1 MLTLCSITS
10 LKLLSPNQ
18 LISIT
23 FHHSQIKLAFL
34 AFCLSLPHTH
44 TQTHIFFFVIPWGR
58 VDTGSQPVGRKPRT
72 SEEVHLPVQW
82 RHSSPEPAAA
92 ASAPLVGCPWT
103 ASALPGSIDTGQC
116 QQLNTI
122 LSFDATYAS
131 VHISQFGIF
140 ALACVGCR
148 PLKRVVHVFLTVRQE
163 WMKTVL

>member
-1 MLTLCSITS
+1 MFNHIIKTS
-10 LKLLSPNQ
+10 QPKSVDQYHFSSFSNKISFSGILFVSP
-18 LISIT
+18 
-23 FHHSQIKLAFL
+23 
-34 AFCLSLPHTH
+34 TH
-44 TQTHIFFFVIPWGR
+44 TNTQFFFVIPWGR